1 MYNKLQGNRGDL
13 NGIVLNYF
21 QCSHFSFLV
30 DINQI
35 FSDDKDQIC
44 FDKKFEEITQNRM
57 EYYKEREKAIF
68 GYEDK
73 DENFPNLQSKVT
85 KQKSRKDDKG
95 VKNFELKFNFSDNES
110 DDEDDILSE
119 NNRELKVYF

>member
-1 MYNKLQGNRGDL
+1 
-13 NGIVLNYF
+13 
-21 QCSHFSFLV
+21 
-30 DINQI
+30 
-35 FSDDKDQIC
+35 
-44 FDKKFEEITQNRM
+44 M

-73 DENFPNLQSKVT
+73 DEYFPNLQSKVT